1 MVLLGEVGGRE
12 EYLVAEA
19 IKDGRI
25 TKPLV
30 AWCCG
35 TAAEAFDYE
44 VWSWLQK
51 DVVMFFL
58 FFSRCF
64 LGRELL
70 DEEKERF
77 FSNRNVTF
85 WVFLL
90 DVFF

>member
-1 MVLLGEVGGRE
+1 MLGEVGGRE

-44 VWSWLQK
+44 VWS
-51 DVVMFFL
+51 FFL
-58 FFSRCF
+58 R
-64 LGRELL
+64 RELL
-70 DEEKERF
+70 DEEK
-77 FSNRNVTF
+77 VQ
-85 WVFLL
+85 
-90 DVFF
+90 VFF

>member
-1 MVLLGEVGGRE
+1 VDFQLLPCTFERGFETAGFFSAKNSISKFQQNSHWPPRMVLLGEVGGRE

-44 VWSWLQK
+44 VWS
-51 DVVMFFL
+51 
-58 FFSRCF
+58 CF
-64 LGRELL
+64 
-70 DEEKERF
+70 
-77 FSNRNVTF
+77 
-85 WVFLL
+85 
-90 DVFF
+90 